1 MEDSMKRGYQP
12 HGAHKALAPWSAEQ
26 NKALDNLHKP
36 TSNMIVPDDL
46 DDDEFDD
53 VLHRALGYDDDEVE
67 EDFYGDAWD
76 D

>member
-1 MEDSMKRGYQP
+1 MKPGYQP
-12 HGAHKALAPWSAEQ
+12 HGAHKALAPWCVEQ

-36 TSNMIVPDDL
+36 TSNMTVLDDL

-53 VLHRALGYDDDEVE
+53 VLHSAFRYDDDEVE